1 MESIFFSV
9 IIPTYNQASLL
20 EKAVKSVLNQSFKNF
35 EIIIVDNYSDDETQ
49 KIVESFQ
56 SKKIIYKKIENHGVI
71 ARSRNLGIKISS
83 GKWLA
88 FLDSDDSWYKE
99 KLQIVS
105 DFLQGN
111 NSYDVICTDELIIN
125 EILNKKKY
133 GNTDLISVAFING
146 YFKKETV

>member
-56 SKKIIYKKIENHGVI
+56 KANKQIDDTEEMLVQHKDRIDLMSRKFKEIIKSFALLRMTLKILDKDDEDENSG
-71 ARSRNLGIKISS
+71 SS
-83 GKWLA
+83 SA
-88 FLDSDDSWYKE
+88 PVVPPSNKE
-99 KLQIVS
+99 
-105 DFLQGN
+105 
-111 NSYDVICTDELIIN
+111 E
-125 EILNKKKY
+125 
-133 GNTDLISVAFING
+133 
-146 YFKKETV
+146 

>member
-71 ARSRNLGIKISS
+71 ARSRNLAIKL
-83 GKWLA
+83 K
-88 FLDSDDSWYKE
+88 SDYNFWKECSEEAVVNYETHFSEEVFIKDMKE
-99 KLQIVS
+99 KLS
-105 DFLQGN
+105 K
-111 NSYDVICTDELIIN
+111 C
-125 EILNKKKY
+125 
-133 GNTDLISVAFING
+133 
-146 YFKKETV
+146 